1 MKGRPLQ
8 VFYREPYHLIH
19 PSIIPELE
27 KPPVVDSTTR
37 VFTVAASGFDKN
49 DQYQEMASMSIGL
62 ISACNEKIKCAA
74 AFFFFLVPPH
84 KTRQRAAFQRHGVA
98 VKKPTSRGKNRSSLL
113 GRGTFF
119 SSVFSVQPDNRL

>member
-8 VFYREPYHLIH
+8 ILYCEPYHLIH

-27 KPPVVDSTTR
+27 KPAVVDSTTR
-37 VFTVAASGFDKN
+37 VFTVAGLGFDKN

-74 AFFFFLVPPH
+74 VFF
-84 KTRQRAAFQRHGVA
+84 
-98 VKKPTSRGKNRSSLL
+98 SLL
-113 GRGTFF
+113 FGRCHLTK
-119 SSVFSVQPDNRL
+119 PDKEPPFKDAELR